1 MSEFFRALEQAG
13 RDRDERLAKQ
23 RNNRKPP
30 VAAEPPAQPEPE
42 VPVVAK
48 ASKPRK
54 ESQPAAA
61 PKATPTPAPEVV
73 ATAPASTP
81 RRESRPAVA
90 PTPTPTPE
98 PEVVAVAPTITP
110 RNETRPPV
118 AVETLAPVEP
128 EMATVEAAVATE
140 VEPEPEPEIATDIQ
154 YAIYTELHPIF
165 HPEVEVEID
174 EVEPEMPVDVES
186 EIHDDV
192 EIHAAIEPELHEDIE
207 PDIHMDTEP
216 ELHADVEPDIH
227 MDIEPELH
235 EDIEPDIHM
244 DIEPE
249 LHEDVEPDIHM
260 DIEPELHAD
269 VEPEVYEVIES
280 EIHADVEPEIHP
292 DVESEIRMH
301 EAPEVQAE
309 VEDETDAEAA
319 CATEGG
325 RASTPM
331 PFAMRAADAPAFTES
346 VPTVKDDDAESVDD
360 RLVTLLTPNSFAGE
374 QYRTLRHLVEKMHT
388 ETGVSV
394 VGVSSPSIGD
404 GKTTTAINLAGALAQ
419 ARETKVLLIDMDLR
433 RPAVNGQLG
442 LRGFNPK
449 GVVAVL
455 GAGASLDDVIVEL
468 PMFNLSIIPSG
479 PRQSAPYELLKS
491 SRLHQMMDEAR
502 RRFDYVIVDT
512 PPVIAVPDCRVI
524 SSGVDGFLVI
534 VNAHKTPTRLL
545 NETVSVLGQSK
556 VLGLIFNRDD
566 QPIAEHLYNSYGPD
580 PSGGWT
586 GSIRRRLR
594 RNGHGNGNAS
604 GNGTGYL
611 SGNGITH

>member
-48 ASKPRK
+48 AGKPRK

-73 ATAPASTP
+73 ATAPVSTP
-81 RRESRPAVA
+81 RKESRPAAA

-110 RNETRPPV
+110 RHETRPPV
-118 AVETLAPVEP
+118 AVEIPAPEP
-128 EMATVEAAVATE
+128 EVATIEAAVATE

-154 YAIYTELHPIF
+154 HAIYTELHPIF
-165 HPEVEVEID
+165 HPEVEID

-186 EIHDDV
+186 EIYDDV
-192 EIHAAIEPELHEDIE
+192 EIHAVIEPE
-207 PDIHMDTEP
+207 
-216 ELHADVEPDIH
+216 V
-227 MDIEPELH
+227 H

-249 LHEDVEPDIHM
+249 IP
-260 DIEPELHAD
+260 AD
-269 VEPEVYEVIES
+269 VEPEVHAVIEP
-280 EIHADVEPEIHP
+280 EIHADVEPEIHA
-292 DVESEIRMH
+292 DVEPEIRMH
-301 EAPEVQAE
+301 EEPEIQAE
-309 VEDETDAEAA
+309 VEDETEAA

-325 RASTPM
+325 RAATPM

-524 SSGVDGFLVI
+524 SSGVDGFLII

-545 NETVSVLGQSK
+545 GETVSVLGQSK

>member
-23 RNNRKPP
+23 RNNRKLP

-73 ATAPASTP
+73 A
-81 RRESRPAVA
+81 
-90 PTPTPTPE
+90 
-98 PEVVAVAPTITP
+98 VAPTITP

-118 AVETLAPVEP
+118 AVETPAPVEP
-128 EMATVEAAVATE
+128 ELATVEAAVATE

-154 YAIYTELHPIF
+154 HAIYTELYPIF

-174 EVEPEMPVDVES
+174 AEVEPEMPVDVES

-207 PDIHMDTEP
+207 PDIHMDIETE
-216 ELHADVEPDIH
+216 IH
-227 MDIEPELH
+227 EE
-235 EDIEPDIHM
+235 
-244 DIEPE
+244 
-249 LHEDVEPDIHM
+249 
-260 DIEPELHAD
+260 
-269 VEPEVYEVIES
+269 VEPEVYAVIEP
-280 EIHADVEPEIHP
+280 EIHADVEPEIYA
-292 DVESEIRMH
+292 DVEPEIRMH
-301 EAPEVQAE
+301 EEPEIQAE
-309 VEDETDAEAA
+309 VEDETEAEAA

-325 RASTPM
+325 RAATPM

-534 VNAHKTPTRLL
+534 VNAHKTATRLL
-545 NETVSVLGQSK
+545 SETVSVLGQSK

>member
-23 RNNRKPP
+23 RNNRKLP

-81 RRESRPAVA
+81 RKESQPAAA
-90 PTPTPTPE
+90 PKATPTPA

-118 AVETLAPVEP
+118 AVETPAPVEP
-128 EMATVEAAVATE
+128 ELATVEAAVATE

-154 YAIYTELHPIF
+154 HAIYTELYPIF

-174 EVEPEMPVDVES
+174 AEVEPEMPVDVES
-186 EIHDDV
+186 EIYDDV

-207 PDIHMDTEP
+207 PDIHMDIETE
-216 ELHADVEPDIH
+216 I
-227 MDIEPELH
+227 
-235 EDIEPDIHM
+235 
-244 DIEPE
+244 
-249 LHEDVEPDIHM
+249 
-260 DIEPELHAD
+260 HAD
-269 VEPEVYEVIES
+269 VEPEVHAVIEP
-280 EIHADVEPEIHP
+280 EIHADVEPEIHA
-292 DVESEIRMH
+292 DVEPEIRMH
-301 EAPEVQAE
+301 EEPEIQAE
-309 VEDETDAEAA
+309 VEDETEAEAA
-319 CATEGG
+319 FATEGG
-325 RASTPM
+325 RAATPM

-534 VNAHKTPTRLL
+534 VNAHKTATRLL
-545 NETVSVLGQSK
+545 SETVSVLGQSK

>member
-48 ASKPRK
+48 VSKPRK

-81 RRESRPAVA
+81 RKESRPAAA

-110 RNETRPPV
+110 RNETRRPV

-186 EIHDDV
+186 EIYDDV

-207 PDIHMDTEP
+207 PDIHMDIETE
-216 ELHADVEPDIH
+216 IH
-227 MDIEPELH
+227 EE
-235 EDIEPDIHM
+235 
-244 DIEPE
+244 
-249 LHEDVEPDIHM
+249 
-260 DIEPELHAD
+260 
-269 VEPEVYEVIES
+269 VEPEVHAVIEP
-280 EIHADVEPEIHP
+280 EIHADVEPEIYA
-292 DVESEIRMH
+292 DVEPEIRMH
-301 EAPEVQAE
+301 EEPEIQAE
-309 VEDETDAEAA
+309 VEDETEAEAA

-325 RASTPM
+325 RAATPM

-524 SSGVDGFLVI
+524 SSGVDGFLII
-534 VNAHKTPTRLL
+534 VNAHRTPTRLL
-545 NETVSVLGQSK
+545 SETVSVLGQSK

-594 RNGHGNGNAS
+594 RNGHGNGNGNAS

>member
-110 RNETRPPV
+110 RNETRRPV

-192 EIHAAIEPELHEDIE
+192 EIHAAIEPELHEDI
-207 PDIHMDTEP
+207 
-216 ELHADVEPDIH
+216 
-227 MDIEPELH
+227 
-235 EDIEPDIHM
+235 
-244 DIEPE
+244 
-249 LHEDVEPDIHM
+249 EPDIHM

>member
-23 RNNRKPP
+23 RNNRKLP

-81 RRESRPAVA
+81 RKESQPAAA
-90 PTPTPTPE
+90 PKATPTPA

-118 AVETLAPVEP
+118 AVETPAPVEP
-128 EMATVEAAVATE
+128 ELATVEAAVATE

-154 YAIYTELHPIF
+154 HAIYTELYPIF

-174 EVEPEMPVDVES
+174 AEVEPEMPVDVES
-186 EIHDDV
+186 EIHDGV

-207 PDIHMDTEP
+207 PDIHMDIETE
-216 ELHADVEPDIH
+216 I
-227 MDIEPELH
+227 
-235 EDIEPDIHM
+235 
-244 DIEPE
+244 
-249 LHEDVEPDIHM
+249 
-260 DIEPELHAD
+260 HAD
-269 VEPEVYEVIES
+269 VEPEVHAVIEP
-280 EIHADVEPEIHP
+280 EIHADVEPEIHA
-292 DVESEIRMH
+292 DVEPEIRMH
-301 EAPEVQAE
+301 EEPEIQAE
-309 VEDETDAEAA
+309 VEDETEAEAA
-319 CATEGG
+319 FATEGG
-325 RASTPM
+325 RAATPM

-534 VNAHKTPTRLL
+534 VNAHKTATRLL
-545 NETVSVLGQSK
+545 SETVSVLGQSK

>member
-110 RNETRPPV
+110 RNETRRPV

-192 EIHAAIEPELHEDIE
+192 EIHAA
-207 PDIHMDTEP
+207 
-216 ELHADVEPDIH
+216 
-227 MDIEPELH
+227 IEPELH

>member
-48 ASKPRK
+48 VSKPRK

-81 RRESRPAVA
+81 RKESRPAAA

-98 PEVVAVAPTITP
+98 PELVAVAPTITP
-110 RNETRPPV
+110 RHETRAPV
-118 AVETLAPVEP
+118 AVETPAPVEL
-128 EMATVEAAVATE
+128 EVATVEAAVATE

-154 YAIYTELHPIF
+154 HAIYTELYPIF

-174 EVEPEMPVDVES
+174 AEVEPEMPVDVES
-186 EIHDDV
+186 EIYDDV

-207 PDIHMDTEP
+207 PDIHMDIETE
-216 ELHADVEPDIH
+216 I
-227 MDIEPELH
+227 
-235 EDIEPDIHM
+235 
-244 DIEPE
+244 
-249 LHEDVEPDIHM
+249 HEDVEP
-260 DIEPELHAD
+260 
-269 VEPEVYEVIES
+269 
-280 EIHADVEPEIHP
+280 EIYADVEPEI
-292 DVESEIRMH
+292 RMH
-301 EAPEVQAE
+301 EEPEIQAE
-309 VEDETDAEAA
+309 VEDETEAEAA

-325 RASTPM
+325 RAATPM

-524 SSGVDGFLVI
+524 SSGVDGFLII

-545 NETVSVLGQSK
+545 SETVNVLGQSK

-594 RNGHGNGNAS
+594 RNGHGNGNGNAS

>member
-81 RRESRPAVA
+81 RKESRPAAA

-98 PEVVAVAPTITP
+98 PELVAVAPTITP
-110 RNETRPPV
+110 RHETRAPV
-118 AVETLAPVEP
+118 AVETPAPVEL
-128 EMATVEAAVATE
+128 EVATVEAAVATE

-154 YAIYTELHPIF
+154 HAIYTELYPIF

-174 EVEPEMPVDVES
+174 AEVEPEMPVDVES
-186 EIHDDV
+186 EIYDDV

-207 PDIHMDTEP
+207 PDIHMDIETE
-216 ELHADVEPDIH
+216 IH
-227 MDIEPELH
+227 EE
-235 EDIEPDIHM
+235 
-244 DIEPE
+244 
-249 LHEDVEPDIHM
+249 
-260 DIEPELHAD
+260 
-269 VEPEVYEVIES
+269 VEPEVHAVIEP
-280 EIHADVEPEIHP
+280 EIHADVEPEIYA
-292 DVESEIRMH
+292 DVEPEIRMH
-301 EAPEVQAE
+301 EEPEIQAE
-309 VEDETDAEAA
+309 VEDETEAEAA

-325 RASTPM
+325 RAATPM

-524 SSGVDGFLVI
+524 SSGVDGFLII

-545 NETVSVLGQSK
+545 SETVNVLGQSK

-586 GSIRRRLR
+586 DSIRRRLR

>member
-48 ASKPRK
+48 VSKPRK

-81 RRESRPAVA
+81 RKESRPAAA

-98 PEVVAVAPTITP
+98 PELVAVAPTITP
-110 RNETRPPV
+110 RHETRAPV
-118 AVETLAPVEP
+118 AVETPAPVEL
-128 EMATVEAAVATE
+128 EVATVEAAVATE
-140 VEPEPEPEIATDIQ
+140 VEPEPEPEIPTDIQ
-154 YAIYTELHPIF
+154 HAIYTELYPIF

-174 EVEPEMPVDVES
+174 AEVEPEMPVDVES
-186 EIHDDV
+186 EIHADV
-192 EIHAAIEPELHEDIE
+192 EIHAAIAPELHEDIE
-207 PDIHMDTEP
+207 TEIHE
-216 ELHADVEPDIH
+216 E
-227 MDIEPELH
+227 
-235 EDIEPDIHM
+235 
-244 DIEPE
+244 
-249 LHEDVEPDIHM
+249 
-260 DIEPELHAD
+260 
-269 VEPEVYEVIES
+269 VEPEVYAVIEP
-280 EIHADVEPEIHP
+280 EIHADVEPEIYA
-292 DVESEIRMH
+292 DVEPEIRMH
-301 EAPEVQAE
+301 EEPEIQAE
-309 VEDETDAEAA
+309 VEDETEAEAA

-325 RASTPM
+325 RAATPM

-524 SSGVDGFLVI
+524 SSGVDGFLII

-545 NETVSVLGQSK
+545 SETVNVLGQSK

>member
-23 RNNRKPP
+23 RNNRKLP

-118 AVETLAPVEP
+118 AVETPAPVEP
-128 EMATVEAAVATE
+128 ELATVEAAVATE

-154 YAIYTELHPIF
+154 HAIYTELYPIF

-207 PDIHMDTEP
+207 PDIHMDIETE
-216 ELHADVEPDIH
+216 I
-227 MDIEPELH
+227 
-235 EDIEPDIHM
+235 
-244 DIEPE
+244 
-249 LHEDVEPDIHM
+249 
-260 DIEPELHAD
+260 HAD
-269 VEPEVYEVIES
+269 VEPEVHAVIEP
-280 EIHADVEPEIHP
+280 EIHADVEPEIHA
-292 DVESEIRMH
+292 DVEPEIRMH
-301 EAPEVQAE
+301 EEPEIQAE
-309 VEDETDAEAA
+309 VEDETEAEAA
-319 CATEGG
+319 FATEGG
-325 RASTPM
+325 RAATPM

-524 SSGVDGFLVI
+524 SSGVDGFLII
-534 VNAHKTPTRLL
+534 VNAHRTPTRLL
-545 NETVSVLGQSK
+545 SETVSVLGQSK

>member
-42 VPVVAK
+42 VPVVAEVSTK
-48 ASKPRK
+48 RK

-73 ATAPASTP
+73 ATAPVSTP
-81 RRESRPAVA
+81 RKESRPAAA

-110 RNETRPPV
+110 RHETRAPV
-118 AVETLAPVEP
+118 AVEIRAPEP
-128 EMATVEAAVATE
+128 EMVATIEAAVATE
-140 VEPEPEPEIATDIQ
+140 VEPEPEPEPEIDA
-154 YAIYTELHPIF
+154 
-165 HPEVEVEID
+165 EVES
-174 EVEPEMPVDVES
+174 EMPVDVES
-186 EIHDDV
+186 EIHADV
-192 EIHAAIEPELHEDIE
+192 EIHAAIAPELHEDIE
-207 PDIHMDTEP
+207 TEIHE
-216 ELHADVEPDIH
+216 E
-227 MDIEPELH
+227 
-235 EDIEPDIHM
+235 
-244 DIEPE
+244 
-249 LHEDVEPDIHM
+249 
-260 DIEPELHAD
+260 
-269 VEPEVYEVIES
+269 VEPEVYADIE
-280 EIHADVEPEIHP
+280 P
-292 DVESEIRMH
+292 EIRMH
-301 EAPEVQAE
+301 EEPEIQAE
-309 VEDETDAEAA
+309 VEDETEAEAA

-325 RASTPM
+325 RAATPM

-419 ARETKVLLIDMDLR
+419 ARDTKVLLIDMDLR

-491 SRLHQMMDEAR
+491 SRLHKMIDEAR
-502 RRFDYVIVDT
+502 RRFDYVIIDT
-512 PPVIAVPDCRVI
+512 PPDIAVPDCRVI

-534 VNAHKTPTRLL
+534 VNAHKTATRLL
-545 NETVSVLGQSK
+545 SETVSVLGQSK

-594 RNGHGNGNAS
+594 RNGHGNGNGNAS

>member
-48 ASKPRK
+48 VSKPRK

-81 RRESRPAVA
+81 RKESRPAAA

-98 PEVVAVAPTITP
+98 PELVAVAPTITP
-110 RNETRPPV
+110 RHETRAPV
-118 AVETLAPVEP
+118 AVETPAPVEL
-128 EMATVEAAVATE
+128 EVATVEAAVATE

-154 YAIYTELHPIF
+154 HAIYTELYPIF

-174 EVEPEMPVDVES
+174 AEVEPEMPVDVES
-186 EIHDDV
+186 EIHDGV

-207 PDIHMDTEP
+207 PDIHMDIETE
-216 ELHADVEPDIH
+216 I
-227 MDIEPELH
+227 
-235 EDIEPDIHM
+235 
-244 DIEPE
+244 
-249 LHEDVEPDIHM
+249 HEDVEPEVHAV
-260 DIEPELHAD
+260 IEP
-269 VEPEVYEVIES
+269 
-280 EIHADVEPEIHP
+280 EIHADVEPEIYT
-292 DVESEIRMH
+292 DVEPEIRMH
-301 EAPEVQAE
+301 EEPEIQAE
-309 VEDETDAEAA
+309 VEDETEAEAA

-325 RASTPM
+325 RAATPM

-524 SSGVDGFLVI
+524 SSGVDGFLII

-545 NETVSVLGQSK
+545 SETVNVLGQSK

-594 RNGHGNGNAS
+594 RNGHGNGNGNAS

>member
-13 RDRDERLAKQ
+13 RDREERLAKQ
-23 RNNRKPP
+23 RNDRKPP

-42 VPVVAK
+42 VTVVAK

-54 ESQPAAA
+54 DSGPAAA
-61 PKATPTPAPEVV
+61 PKPAL
-73 ATAPASTP
+73 
-81 RRESRPAVA
+81 
-90 PTPTPTPE
+90 TPE
-98 PEVVAVAPTITP
+98 PKVVAVAPTSTPRKDSGPAAAPKPAPTPKPRAVAVAPTSTP
-110 RNETRPPV
+110 RNEPRPPV
-118 AVETLAPVEP
+118 AVAPAARVEP
-128 EMATVEAAVATE
+128 EVAMVAAAVE
-140 VEPEPEPEIATDIQ
+140 VEPEPEIGTNIEPEM
-154 YAIYTELHPIF
+154 YTELEPAF
-165 HPEVEVEID
+165 YAEVE
-174 EVEPEMPVDVES
+174 
-186 EIHDDV
+186 
-192 EIHAAIEPELHEDIE
+192 A
-207 PDIHMDTEP
+207 
-216 ELHADVEPDIH
+216 
-227 MDIEPELH
+227 
-235 EDIEPDIHM
+235 
-244 DIEPE
+244 
-249 LHEDVEPDIHM
+249 
-260 DIEPELHAD
+260 
-269 VEPEVYEVIES
+269 
-280 EIHADVEPEIHP
+280 EIHADVEPEIHD
-292 DVESEIRMH
+292 DVEPEIH
-301 EAPEVQAE
+301 ADVEPEIHADVEPEIHADVEPEVQADVEPEIHEDVEPEIHAE
-309 VEDETDAEAA
+309 VEADIHAEVEALIHAEVAPEIEADAEPEIRAEVDAEDEAEFETAVAAEAA
-319 CATEGG
+319 M
-325 RASTPM
+325 ASTPM
-331 PFAMRAADAPAFTES
+331 PFAMRPADAPAFTES

-524 SSGVDGFLVI
+524 SSGVDGFLII
-534 VNAHKTPTRLL
+534 VNAHRTPTRLL
-545 NETVSVLGQSK
+545 SETVSVLGQST
-556 VLGLIFNRDD
+556 VLGLIFNCDD
-566 QPIAEHLYNSYGPD
+566 QPIADHLYNPCGPH
-580 PSGGWT
+580 PT
-586 GSIRRRLR
+586 GRSPHSLRGRLPR
-594 RNGHGNGNAS
+594 KRH
-604 GNGTGYL
+604 
-611 SGNGITH
+611 

>member
-81 RRESRPAVA
+81 RKESRPAAA

-98 PEVVAVAPTITP
+98 PELVAVAPTITP
-110 RNETRPPV
+110 RHETRAPV
-118 AVETLAPVEP
+118 AVETPAPVEL
-128 EMATVEAAVATE
+128 EVATVEAAVATE

-154 YAIYTELHPIF
+154 HAIYTELYPIF

-174 EVEPEMPVDVES
+174 AEVEPEMPVDVES

-192 EIHAAIEPELHEDIE
+192 EIHTAIEPELHEDIE
-207 PDIHMDTEP
+207 PDIHMD
-216 ELHADVEPDIH
+216 IH
-227 MDIEPELH
+227 MDIETE
-235 EDIEPDIHM
+235 I
-244 DIEPE
+244 
-249 LHEDVEPDIHM
+249 
-260 DIEPELHAD
+260 HAD
-269 VEPEVYEVIES
+269 VEPEVHAVIEP
-280 EIHADVEPEIHP
+280 EIHADVEPEIHA
-292 DVESEIRMH
+292 DVEPEIRMH
-301 EAPEVQAE
+301 EEPEIQAE
-309 VEDETDAEAA
+309 VEDETEAEAA
-319 CATEGG
+319 FATEGG
-325 RASTPM
+325 RAATPM
-331 PFAMRAADAPAFTES
+331 PFAMRAANAPAFTES

-534 VNAHKTPTRLL
+534 VNAHKTATRLL
-545 NETVSVLGQSK
+545 SETVSVLGQSK

-594 RNGHGNGNAS
+594 RNGHGNGNGNAS

>member
-118 AVETLAPVEP
+118 AVETLAPVES

-207 PDIHMDTEP
+207 PDIHMDT
-216 ELHADVEPDIH
+216 
-227 MDIEPELH
+227 
-235 EDIEPDIHM
+235 
-244 DIEPE
+244 
-249 LHEDVEPDIHM
+249 
-260 DIEPELHAD
+260 EPELHAD

-524 SSGVDGFLVI
+524 SSGVDGFLII

-594 RNGHGNGNAS
+594 RNGHGNGNGNAS

>member
-23 RNNRKPP
+23 RNNRKLP

-73 ATAPASTP
+73 A
-81 RRESRPAVA
+81 
-90 PTPTPTPE
+90 
-98 PEVVAVAPTITP
+98 VAPTITP

-118 AVETLAPVEP
+118 AVETPAPVEP
-128 EMATVEAAVATE
+128 ELATVEAAVATE

-154 YAIYTELHPIF
+154 HAIYTELYPIF

-174 EVEPEMPVDVES
+174 AEVEPEMPVDVES

-207 PDIHMDTEP
+207 PDIHMDIETE
-216 ELHADVEPDIH
+216 I
-227 MDIEPELH
+227 
-235 EDIEPDIHM
+235 
-244 DIEPE
+244 
-249 LHEDVEPDIHM
+249 
-260 DIEPELHAD
+260 HAD
-269 VEPEVYEVIES
+269 VEPEVHAVIEP
-280 EIHADVEPEIHP
+280 EIHADVEPEIHA
-292 DVESEIRMH
+292 DVEPEIRMH
-301 EAPEVQAE
+301 EEPEIQAE
-309 VEDETDAEAA
+309 VEDETEAEAA
-319 CATEGG
+319 FATEGG
-325 RASTPM
+325 RAATPM

-534 VNAHKTPTRLL
+534 VNAHKTATRLL
-545 NETVSVLGQSK
+545 SETVSVLGQSK

>member
-48 ASKPRK
+48 VSKPRK

-81 RRESRPAVA
+81 RKESRPAAA

-98 PEVVAVAPTITP
+98 PELVAVAPTITP
-110 RNETRPPV
+110 RHETRAPV
-118 AVETLAPVEP
+118 AVETPAPVEL
-128 EMATVEAAVATE
+128 EVATVEAAVATE
-140 VEPEPEPEIATDIQ
+140 VEPEPEPEIPTDIQ
-154 YAIYTELHPIF
+154 HAIYTELYPIF

-174 EVEPEMPVDVES
+174 AEVEPEMPVDVES
-186 EIHDDV
+186 EIYDDV

-207 PDIHMDTEP
+207 PDIHMDIETEIHAEVEP
-216 ELHADVEPDIH
+216 EVHAA
-227 MDIEPELH
+227 IEPELH
-235 EDIEPDIHM
+235 EAIEPDIHM
-244 DIEPE
+244 DIETE
-249 LHEDVEPDIHM
+249 IHEE
-260 DIEPELHAD
+260 
-269 VEPEVYEVIES
+269 VEPEVHAVIEP
-280 EIHADVEPEIHP
+280 EIHADVEPEIYA
-292 DVESEIRMH
+292 DVEPEIRMH
-301 EAPEVQAE
+301 EEPEIQAE
-309 VEDETDAEAA
+309 VEDETEAEAA

-325 RASTPM
+325 RAATPM

-524 SSGVDGFLVI
+524 SSGVDGFLII

-545 NETVSVLGQSK
+545 SETVNVLGQSK

-594 RNGHGNGNAS
+594 RNGHGNGNGNAS

>member
-23 RNNRKPP
+23 RNNRKLP

-73 ATAPASTP
+73 A
-81 RRESRPAVA
+81 
-90 PTPTPTPE
+90 
-98 PEVVAVAPTITP
+98 VAPTITP

-118 AVETLAPVEP
+118 AVETPAPVEP
-128 EMATVEAAVATE
+128 ELATVEAAVATE

-154 YAIYTELHPIF
+154 HAIYTELYPIF

-174 EVEPEMPVDVES
+174 AEVEPEMPVDVES
-186 EIHDDV
+186 DIHDDV
-192 EIHAAIEPELHEDIE
+192 EIHTAIEPELHEDIE
-207 PDIHMDTEP
+207 PDIHMD
-216 ELHADVEPDIH
+216 IH
-227 MDIEPELH
+227 MDIETE
-235 EDIEPDIHM
+235 I
-244 DIEPE
+244 
-249 LHEDVEPDIHM
+249 
-260 DIEPELHAD
+260 HAD
-269 VEPEVYEVIES
+269 VEPEVHAVIEP
-280 EIHADVEPEIHP
+280 EIHADVEPEIHA
-292 DVESEIRMH
+292 DVEPEIRMH
-301 EAPEVQAE
+301 EEPEIQAE
-309 VEDETDAEAA
+309 VEDETEAEAA
-319 CATEGG
+319 FATEGG
-325 RASTPM
+325 RAATPM

-534 VNAHKTPTRLL
+534 VNAHKTATRLL
-545 NETVSVLGQSK
+545 SETVSVLGQSK

>member
-81 RRESRPAVA
+81 RKESQPAAA
-90 PTPTPTPE
+90 PKATPTPA

-118 AVETLAPVEP
+118 AVETPAPVEP
-128 EMATVEAAVATE
+128 ELATVEAAVATE

-154 YAIYTELHPIF
+154 HAIYTELYPIF

-174 EVEPEMPVDVES
+174 AEVEPEMPVDVES
-186 EIHDDV
+186 EIHDGV

-207 PDIHMDTEP
+207 PDIHMDIETE
-216 ELHADVEPDIH
+216 I
-227 MDIEPELH
+227 
-235 EDIEPDIHM
+235 
-244 DIEPE
+244 
-249 LHEDVEPDIHM
+249 
-260 DIEPELHAD
+260 HAD
-269 VEPEVYEVIES
+269 VEPEVHAVIEP
-280 EIHADVEPEIHP
+280 EIHADVEPEIHA
-292 DVESEIRMH
+292 DVEPEIRMH
-301 EAPEVQAE
+301 EEPEIQAE
-309 VEDETDAEAA
+309 VEDETEAEAA
-319 CATEGG
+319 FATEGG
-325 RASTPM
+325 RAATPM

-534 VNAHKTPTRLL
+534 VNAHKTATRLL
-545 NETVSVLGQSK
+545 SETVSVLGQSK

>member
-48 ASKPRK
+48 VSKPRK

-73 ATAPASTP
+73 ATAPVSTP
-81 RRESRPAVA
+81 RKESRPAAA

-98 PEVVAVAPTITP
+98 PELVAVAPTITP
-110 RNETRPPV
+110 RHETRAPV
-118 AVETLAPVEP
+118 AVEIRAPEP
-128 EMATVEAAVATE
+128 EMVATIEAAVATE
-140 VEPEPEPEIATDIQ
+140 VEPEPEPEPEIATDIQ
-154 YAIYTELHPIF
+154 RAIYTELHPIF
-165 HPEVEVEID
+165 HPEVEAEID
-174 EVEPEMPVDVES
+174 AEVEPEMPVDVES
-186 EIHDDV
+186 EIYDDV

-207 PDIHMDTEP
+207 PDIHMDIETEI
-216 ELHADVEPDIH
+216 HAE
-227 MDIEPELH
+227 
-235 EDIEPDIHM
+235 
-244 DIEPE
+244 
-249 LHEDVEPDIHM
+249 
-260 DIEPELHAD
+260 
-269 VEPEVYEVIES
+269 VEPEVHAVIEP
-280 EIHADVEPEIHP
+280 EIHADVEPEIYA
-292 DVESEIRMH
+292 DVEPEIRMH
-301 EAPEVQAE
+301 EEPEIQAE
-309 VEDETDAEAA
+309 VEDETEAEAA

-325 RASTPM
+325 RAATPM

-524 SSGVDGFLVI
+524 SSGVDGFLII

-545 NETVSVLGQSK
+545 SETVNVLGQSK

-594 RNGHGNGNAS
+594 RNGHGNGNGNAS

>member
-23 RNNRKPP
+23 RNNRKLP

-73 ATAPASTP
+73 A
-81 RRESRPAVA
+81 
-90 PTPTPTPE
+90 
-98 PEVVAVAPTITP
+98 VAPTITP

-118 AVETLAPVEP
+118 AVETPAPVEP
-128 EMATVEAAVATE
+128 ELATVEAAVATE

-154 YAIYTELHPIF
+154 HAIYTELYPIF

-174 EVEPEMPVDVES
+174 AEVEPEMPVDVES

-207 PDIHMDTEP
+207 PDIHMDIETEI
-216 ELHADVEPDIH
+216 HADVEPEVH
-227 MDIEPELH
+227 AAIEPELH

-244 DIEPE
+244 DIETE
-249 LHEDVEPDIHM
+249 I
-260 DIEPELHAD
+260 HAD
-269 VEPEVYEVIES
+269 VEPEVHAVIEP
-280 EIHADVEPEIHP
+280 EIHADVEPEIHA
-292 DVESEIRMH
+292 DVEPEIRMH
-301 EAPEVQAE
+301 EEPEIQAE
-309 VEDETDAEAA
+309 VEDETEAEAA
-319 CATEGG
+319 FATEGG
-325 RASTPM
+325 RAATPM

-534 VNAHKTPTRLL
+534 VNAHRTPTRLL
-545 NETVSVLGQSK
+545 SETVSVLGQSK

>member
-23 RNNRKPP
+23 RNNRKLP

-81 RRESRPAVA
+81 RKESQPAAA
-90 PTPTPTPE
+90 PKATPTPA

-118 AVETLAPVEP
+118 AVETPAPVEP
-128 EMATVEAAVATE
+128 ELATVEAAVATE

-154 YAIYTELHPIF
+154 HAIYTELYPIF

-174 EVEPEMPVDVES
+174 AEVEPEMPVDVES

-207 PDIHMDTEP
+207 PDIHMDIETE
-216 ELHADVEPDIH
+216 I
-227 MDIEPELH
+227 
-235 EDIEPDIHM
+235 
-244 DIEPE
+244 
-249 LHEDVEPDIHM
+249 
-260 DIEPELHAD
+260 HAD
-269 VEPEVYEVIES
+269 VEPEVHAVIEP
-280 EIHADVEPEIHP
+280 EIHADVEPEIHA
-292 DVESEIRMH
+292 DVEPEIRMH
-301 EAPEVQAE
+301 EEPEIQAE
-309 VEDETDAEAA
+309 VEDETEAEAA
-319 CATEGG
+319 FATEGG
-325 RASTPM
+325 RAATPM

-534 VNAHKTPTRLL
+534 VNAHKTATRLL
-545 NETVSVLGQSK
+545 SETVSVLGQSK

-586 GSIRRRLR
+586 DSIRRRLR

>member
-23 RNNRKPP
+23 RNNRKLP

-81 RRESRPAVA
+81 RKESRPAAA

-98 PEVVAVAPTITP
+98 PELVAVAPTITP

-118 AVETLAPVEP
+118 AVETPAPVEP
-128 EMATVEAAVATE
+128 ELATVEAAVATE

-154 YAIYTELHPIF
+154 HAIYTELYPIF

-174 EVEPEMPVDVES
+174 AEVEPEMPVDVES
-186 EIHDDV
+186 EIYDDV

-207 PDIHMDTEP
+207 PDIHMDIETE
-216 ELHADVEPDIH
+216 I
-227 MDIEPELH
+227 
-235 EDIEPDIHM
+235 
-244 DIEPE
+244 
-249 LHEDVEPDIHM
+249 
-260 DIEPELHAD
+260 HAD
-269 VEPEVYEVIES
+269 VEPEVHAVIEP
-280 EIHADVEPEIHP
+280 EIHADVEPEIHA
-292 DVESEIRMH
+292 DVEPEIRMH
-301 EAPEVQAE
+301 EEPEIQAE
-309 VEDETDAEAA
+309 VEDETEAEAA
-319 CATEGG
+319 FATEGG
-325 RASTPM
+325 RAATPM

-534 VNAHKTPTRLL
+534 VNAHKTATRLL
-545 NETVSVLGQSK
+545 SETVSVLGQSK

-594 RNGHGNGNAS
+594 RNGHGNGNGNAS

>member
-23 RNNRKPP
+23 RNNRKLP

-81 RRESRPAVA
+81 RKESQPAAA
-90 PTPTPTPE
+90 PKATPTPA

-118 AVETLAPVEP
+118 AVETPAPVEP
-128 EMATVEAAVATE
+128 ELATVEAAVATE

-154 YAIYTELHPIF
+154 HAIYTELYPIF

-174 EVEPEMPVDVES
+174 AEVEPEMPVDVES

-207 PDIHMDTEP
+207 PDIHMDIETE
-216 ELHADVEPDIH
+216 I
-227 MDIEPELH
+227 
-235 EDIEPDIHM
+235 
-244 DIEPE
+244 
-249 LHEDVEPDIHM
+249 
-260 DIEPELHAD
+260 HAD
-269 VEPEVYEVIES
+269 VEPEVHAVIEP
-280 EIHADVEPEIHP
+280 EIHADVEPEIHA
-292 DVESEIRMH
+292 DVEPEIRMH
-301 EAPEVQAE
+301 EEPEIQAE
-309 VEDETDAEAA
+309 VEDETEAEAA
-319 CATEGG
+319 FATEGG
-325 RASTPM
+325 RAATPM

-534 VNAHKTPTRLL
+534 VNAHKTATRLL
-545 NETVSVLGQSK
+545 SETVSVLGQSK

-604 GNGTGYL
+604 GDGTGYL

>member
-23 RNNRKPP
+23 RNNRKLP

-73 ATAPASTP
+73 A
-81 RRESRPAVA
+81 
-90 PTPTPTPE
+90 
-98 PEVVAVAPTITP
+98 VAPTITP

-118 AVETLAPVEP
+118 AVETPAPVEP
-128 EMATVEAAVATE
+128 ELATVEAAVATE

-154 YAIYTELHPIF
+154 HAIYTELYPIF

-174 EVEPEMPVDVES
+174 AEVEPEMPVDVES
-186 EIHDDV
+186 EIHDGV

-207 PDIHMDTEP
+207 PDIHMDIETEI
-216 ELHADVEPDIH
+216 HADVEPEVH
-227 MDIEPELH
+227 AAIEPELH

-244 DIEPE
+244 DIETE
-249 LHEDVEPDIHM
+249 I
-260 DIEPELHAD
+260 HAD
-269 VEPEVYEVIES
+269 VEPEVHAVIEP
-280 EIHADVEPEIHP
+280 EIHADVEPEIHA
-292 DVESEIRMH
+292 DVEPEIRMH
-301 EAPEVQAE
+301 EEPEIQAE
-309 VEDETDAEAA
+309 VEDETEAEAA
-319 CATEGG
+319 FATEGG
-325 RASTPM
+325 RAATPM

-534 VNAHKTPTRLL
+534 VNAHKTATRLL
-545 NETVSVLGQSK
+545 SETVSVLGQSK

>member
-23 RNNRKPP
+23 RNNRKLP

-73 ATAPASTP
+73 A
-81 RRESRPAVA
+81 
-90 PTPTPTPE
+90 
-98 PEVVAVAPTITP
+98 VAPTITP

-118 AVETLAPVEP
+118 AVETPAPVEP
-128 EMATVEAAVATE
+128 ELATVEAAVATE

-154 YAIYTELHPIF
+154 HAIYTELYPIF

-174 EVEPEMPVDVES
+174 AEVEPEMPVDVES

-192 EIHAAIEPELHEDIE
+192 EIHTA
-207 PDIHMDTEP
+207 
-216 ELHADVEPDIH
+216 
-227 MDIEPELH
+227 IEPELH

-244 DIEPE
+244 DIETE
-249 LHEDVEPDIHM
+249 I
-260 DIEPELHAD
+260 HAD
-269 VEPEVYEVIES
+269 VEPEVHAVIEP
-280 EIHADVEPEIHP
+280 EIHADVEPEIHA
-292 DVESEIRMH
+292 DVEPEIRMH
-301 EAPEVQAE
+301 EEPEIQAE
-309 VEDETDAEAA
+309 VEDETEAEAA
-319 CATEGG
+319 FATEGG
-325 RASTPM
+325 RAATPM

-534 VNAHKTPTRLL
+534 VNAHKTATRLL
-545 NETVSVLGQSK
+545 SETVSVLGQSK

>member
-23 RNNRKPP
+23 RNNRKLP

-81 RRESRPAVA
+81 RKESQPAAA
-90 PTPTPTPE
+90 PKATPTPA

-118 AVETLAPVEP
+118 AVETPAPVEP
-128 EMATVEAAVATE
+128 ELATVEAAVATE

-154 YAIYTELHPIF
+154 HAIYTELYPIF

-174 EVEPEMPVDVES
+174 AEVEPEMPVDVES

-192 EIHAAIEPELHEDIE
+192 EIHTA
-207 PDIHMDTEP
+207 
-216 ELHADVEPDIH
+216 
-227 MDIEPELH
+227 IEPELH

-244 DIEPE
+244 DIETE
-249 LHEDVEPDIHM
+249 I
-260 DIEPELHAD
+260 HAD
-269 VEPEVYEVIES
+269 VEPEVHAVIEP
-280 EIHADVEPEIHP
+280 EIHADVEPEIHA
-292 DVESEIRMH
+292 DVEPEIRMH
-301 EAPEVQAE
+301 EEPEIQAE
-309 VEDETDAEAA
+309 VEDETEAEAA
-319 CATEGG
+319 FATEGG
-325 RASTPM
+325 RAATPM

-534 VNAHKTPTRLL
+534 VNAHKTATRLL
-545 NETVSVLGQSK
+545 SETVSVLGQSK

>member
-23 RNNRKPP
+23 RNNRKLP

-73 ATAPASTP
+73 A
-81 RRESRPAVA
+81 
-90 PTPTPTPE
+90 
-98 PEVVAVAPTITP
+98 VAPTITP

-118 AVETLAPVEP
+118 AVETPAPVEP
-128 EMATVEAAVATE
+128 ELATVEAAVATE

-154 YAIYTELHPIF
+154 HAIYTELYPIF

-174 EVEPEMPVDVES
+174 AEVEPEMPVDVES
-186 EIHDDV
+186 EIHDGV

-207 PDIHMDTEP
+207 PDIHMDIETE
-216 ELHADVEPDIH
+216 I
-227 MDIEPELH
+227 
-235 EDIEPDIHM
+235 
-244 DIEPE
+244 
-249 LHEDVEPDIHM
+249 
-260 DIEPELHAD
+260 HAD
-269 VEPEVYEVIES
+269 VEPEVHAVIEP
-280 EIHADVEPEIHP
+280 EIHADVEPEIHA
-292 DVESEIRMH
+292 DVEPEIRMH
-301 EAPEVQAE
+301 EEPEIQAE
-309 VEDETDAEAA
+309 VEDETEAEAA
-319 CATEGG
+319 FATEGG
-325 RASTPM
+325 RAATPM

-534 VNAHKTPTRLL
+534 VNAHKTATRLL
-545 NETVSVLGQSK
+545 SETVSVLGQSK